1 MKPEAETGV
10 MHLQAKESQGL
21 PADPRKQKRQEA
33 ESTLELLD
41 GGQPSDA
48 DSSFLPPEL

>member
-1 MKPEAETGV
+1 MRTEGAGLEDWRGV
-10 MHLQAKESQGL
+10 TSSNATAS
-21 PADPRKQKRQEA
+21 RKQKRQEA
-33 ESTLELLD
+33 DSTFELLD